1 MSLVE
6 GLTREYGMRWT
17 SRGLQF
23 LYALFS
29 SDVVTQGGTDAA
41 AVASRVRR
49 CTDLI
54 SRTVSRL
61 VGENDPS

>member
-1 MSLVE
+1 
-6 GLTREYGMRWT
+6 MRWT
-17 SRGLQF
+17 SRGGQF

-29 SDVVTQGGTDAA
+29 SDVLTQVGASAA
-41 AVASRVRR
+41 AVASRVRW

-61 VGENDPS
+61 VGEKDPS